1 MIEKIRQEM
10 FDALKAGKKERK
22 DALSAL
28 LDALLKAE
36 KTQMKPLTEADAA
49 QVIRKEIKQLQDTLE
64 FAEQSRREAAEECK
78 YRIVLYKTYLPKE
91 LTDDEIIQ
99 MIEKIVEENTETDMN
114 QGRIMK
120 NIMPQIKGKA
130 NGNRVAYLV
139 SEYLKNYKLKGIV

>member
-64 FAEQSRREAAEECK
+64 FAEKSRREAAEECT
-78 YRIVLYKTYLPKE
+78 YRIALYKTYLPRE
-91 LTDDEIIQ
+91 LTDEEIIQ
-99 MIEKIVEENTETDMN
+99 MIEKIVAENIETDTN
-114 QGRIMK
+114 QGQIMK

-139 SEYLKNYKLKGIV
+139 SEYLKNYKLKEIV

>member
-10 FDALKAGKKERK
+10 FAAMKAGKKERK
-22 DALSAL
+22 EALSAL

-36 KTQMKPLTEADAA
+36 KTQMKSLSEADAA

-64 FAEQSRREAAEECK
+64 FAEKSRREAAEECS
-78 YRIVLYKTYLPKE
+78 YRIALYKTYLPRE
-91 LTDDEIIQ
+91 LTDEEIIQ
-99 MIEKIVEENTETDMN
+99 MIEKIVAETTETDIN

-139 SEYLKNYKLKGIV
+139 SEYLKNYKLKEIV